1 MIDFLSGALFCTYV
15 VAAIH
20 FMRFWR
26 RTGDVL
32 FRYFAIAFA
41 LFAINQAVSSVQ
53 SMAVQAAGYEY
64 LLRVTGFLLILVAIT
79 QKNLS
84 RASR

>member
-1 MIDFLSGALFCTYV
+1 MIDFLSGALFCAYV
-15 VAAIH
+15 IASIH
-20 FMRFWR
+20 FLRFWR

-32 FRYFAIAFA
+32 FRYFAIAFL
-41 LFAINQAVSSVQ
+41 LFAVNQAVSSVPRI
-53 SMAVQAAGYEY
+53 AVQAAGYEY

-79 QKNLS
+79 QKNLP